1 MILDQKLPDN
11 PPFRLR
17 KLEKAL
23 QDSCSSTVATEGW
36 KSETG
41 EAFLLETLV
50 ILFHSNFTTDTLE
63 RIRLMVLSGTSA
75 ANECGQ
81 KPRGSGFSRLRH
93 DSPGGTH

>member
-1 MILDQKLPDN
+1 MILDQKLPDS

-41 EAFLLETLV
+41 EAFLLVHGALETLV
-50 ILFHSNFTTDTLE
+50 ILFHSNFTTTL
-63 RIRLMVLSGTSA
+63 
-75 ANECGQ
+75 
-81 KPRGSGFSRLRH
+81 
-93 DSPGGTH
+93 